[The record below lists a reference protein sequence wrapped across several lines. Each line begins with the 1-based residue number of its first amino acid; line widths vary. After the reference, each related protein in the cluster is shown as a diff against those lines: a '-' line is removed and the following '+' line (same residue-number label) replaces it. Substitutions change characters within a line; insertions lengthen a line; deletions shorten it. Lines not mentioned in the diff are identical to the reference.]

1 MFHCRYRLKN
11 KFIVVAPAS
20 ILNGLL
26 QANFSPLFLLLSL
39 ARDVTAGK
47 NNRPDRGTMNKGT
60 SVVCKYD
67 CTIPAPA
74 SLALLLIPHP
84 LPRGEAKHPLSNQ

>member
-1 MFHCRYRLKN
+1 MAFQCRCRLKN

-39 ARDVTAGK
+39 VRDVTASK
-47 NNRPDRGTMNKGT
+47 NNGADTGTMNKST

-84 LPRGEAKHPLSNQ
+84 LPRGAAKHPL